1 MAILRLE
8 EVCKDFGGIKAVDN
22 LSLEIDEGRLTALI
36 GPNGS
41 GKTTLFNVITGIT
54 QTTRGR
60 IFFEGQNVGGMHSHR
75 ITEMGIARTF
85 QNIRLFNALS
95 VVENVMAGQ
104 HSRTGAGF
112 LSSVFRSRK
121 AMEERSASF
130 EKAMA
135 LLKFVGLGEN
145 AFDLA
150 VNLPYGRKRLV
161 EIARAMA
168 AEPKLL
174 LLDEPAA
181 GMNET
186 ETERLKGLLRE
197 IHGKR
202 RIAIFLVE
210 HDMKLVMGIADWI
223 CVLDHGAKICEGEA
237 CMVKDDPKVI
247 EAYLGKEV
255 KTC

>member
-1 MAILRLE
+1 VAILKLE
-8 EVCKDFGGIKAVDN
+8 EVSKDFGGIKAVDN
-22 LSLEIDEGRLTALI
+22 LSLEVDEGKLTALI

-54 QTTRGR
+54 QATMGR
-60 IFFEGQNVGGMHSHR
+60 IFFEGQDVGGISPHC

-85 QNIRLFNALS
+85 QNIRLFNGLS
-95 VVENVMAGQ
+95 VVENVMTGQ
-104 HSRTGAGF
+104 HSRTRSGF
-112 LSSVFRSRK
+112 LSCLFRSKR
-121 AMEERSASF
+121 AMDERSASF

-135 LLKFVGLGEN
+135 LLEFVGLREN

-186 ETERLKGLLRE
+186 ETERLEDLLKE
-197 IHGKR
+197 IHGQRK
-202 RIAIFLVE
+202 IAIFLVE

-223 CVLDHGAKICEGEA
+223 CVLDYGAKICEGEA
-237 CMVKDDPKVI
+237 RVVRDDPKVI
-247 EAYLGKEV
+247 EAYLGKEM